1 MFKSDNYREKLYC
14 IYMKRRHRNAVGED
28 KTDALHLTSGTTSLK
43 ASVGG
48 KIETLKIPE
57 KRLDKRNAAIAWKK
71 LKPPLNVQKHS
82 SGDGIPVTSCMLA
95 LAKTVKESG
104 HK

>member
-1 MFKSDNYREKLYC
+1 
-14 IYMKRRHRNAVGED
+14 MKRRHRNAVGED
-28 KTDALHLTSGTTSLK
+28 KTDALLLLSGTATLK
-43 ASVGG
+43 VSVSG

-57 KRLDKRNAAIAWKK
+57 KRLDKQNAVITWKK

-82 SGDGIPVTSCMLA
+82 SGDGIPVNSCMLT

>member
-1 MFKSDNYREKLYC
+1 
-14 IYMKRRHRNAVGED
+14 MKRRHRNAVGED
-28 KTDALHLTSGTTSLK
+28 KTDALRLTSGTASLK

-57 KRLDKRNAAIAWKK
+57 KRLDKQNAAIAWRK

-82 SGDGIPVTSCMLA
+82 SGDGIPVTSCMAINNLPGLRHA
-95 LAKTVKESG
+95 VTNESFPRRD
-104 HK
+104 